1 MNAGKMRIGLN
12 GNQLKLIAVV
22 SMIIDHI
29 AYLFIGEGMLAPA
42 MQAGKELP
50 AFLMLYRVM
59 RVIGRIA
66 FPIFCFLLVE
76 GFLHTKSR
84 QRYAIRL
91 GLFALISELPFDLF
105 ISGNR
110 FFVNWEFQNVMITL
124 LLGLIMLELLERL
137 DIRKKNALDQGRS
150 HISGAFQ
157 PELLAQLFVIFLFC
171 AIAWI
176 VRCDYGYIGIML
188 TALFYWFRWDRKYM
202 CIAGFLWMAVINQI
216 PVYLPT
222 LALSFVLIFLYN
234 GTRGKGKSKYAG
246 YLFYP
251 VHMAVF
257 ALIYTFL

>member
-1 MNAGKMRIGLN
+1 MRIGFN

-91 GLFALISELPFDLF
+91 GLFALISEIPFDLF
-105 ISGNR
+105 ISGNK

-188 TALFYWFRWDRKYM
+188 TALFYWFRWDRKQM
-202 CIAGFLWMAVINQI
+202 CIMGFLWMAVLNQI

-234 GTRGKGKSKYAG
+234 GTRGRGKSKYAG
-246 YLFYP
+246 YFFYP
-251 VHMAVF
+251 VHMAAL
-257 ALIYTFL
+257 ALIYGLV